1 MDAAVPYVAVGA
13 AFYGLDRLL
22 RILKSH
28 ICTATLTRLPE
39 LHMTQVHIPALARG
53 WRAGQHIRLRVLSGG
68 MGWYGWAEAHPYT
81 IASASDGTLQEGI
94 VLLCKITGTW
104 TRRLNAIAAL
114 DRRGAGAGS
123 NVTVLVEGPY
133 GMLSVPLLP

>member
-1 MDAAVPYVAVGA
+1 
-13 AFYGLDRLL
+13 
-22 RILKSH
+22 
-28 ICTATLTRLPE
+28 
-39 LHMTQVHIPALARG
+39 
-53 WRAGQHIRLRVLSGG
+53 

-104 TRRLNAIAAL
+104 TQRLNAIAAL

-133 GMLSVPLLP
+133 GMFGVPLLP